1 MKKVLVINRLT
12 EPIIKNLE
20 NQFDVSFISTIN
32 TSQEELYEAV
42 KDVHGIIGYG
52 LRVDE
57 AILEQAKKLEIVCN
71 ISVGFNNFDVEAMV
85 AHDVMGTNTP
95 NVLTDTVA
103 DLIFGLVLAT
113 ARRIPEL
120 DCFVK
125 DGKWTSDVYEELYG
139 LDVHH
144 KTMGIIGM
152 GRIGEAIANRAHHG
166 FHMDILYHTRS
177 KKEYAEKAFAAQYRD
192 LDDLLQESDFVV
204 LMTPLTT
211 ETAGMLSL
219 REFKLMKDSAIFIN
233 GSRGKTIVEADLIKA
248 LETNE
253 IAGAGLDV
261 FEQEPINLANK
272 LLSFENVVT
281 TPHIGS
287 ATAETEQQM
296 ANLAYENLVAGL
308 NGEKPKTLVS
318 DEMWKK

>member
-1 MKKVLVINRLT
+1 MKKVLIINRLDET
-12 EPIIKNLE
+12 ITKNLQE
-20 NQFDVSFISTIN
+20 QFDVSFISTTN
-32 TSQEELYEAV
+32 ASTEDLYDAV
-42 KDVHGIIGYG
+42 KDVHGIIGFG

-57 AILEQAKKLEIVCN
+57 ALLAQAKQLEIVCN
-71 ISVGFNNFDVEAMV
+71 ISVGFNNFDVDAMI

-95 NVLTDTVA
+95 DVLTDTVA

-120 DCFVK
+120 DRFVK
-125 DGKWTSDVYEELYG
+125 DGKWTNDVYEEFYG

-192 LDDLLQESDFVV
+192 LDDLLQESDVVV
-204 LMTPLTT
+204 LMTPLTR

-233 GSRGKTIVEADLIKA
+233 GSRGKTIVEEDLVKA

-261 FEQEPINLANK
+261 FAQEPINLANK
-272 LLSFENVVT
+272 LLSFENVIT

-287 ATAETEQQM
+287 ATAETEEAM
-296 ANLAYENLVAGL
+296 AQTAYENLVAGL

-318 DEMWKK
+318 DDMWK

>member
-1 MKKVLVINRLT
+1 MKKVLIINRLDET
-12 EPIIKNLE
+12 ITKNLQE
-20 NQFDVSFISTIN
+20 QFDVSFISTTN
-32 TSQEELYEAV
+32 ASTEDLYDAV
-42 KDVHGIIGYG
+42 KDVHGIIGFG

-57 AILEQAKKLEIVCN
+57 ALLAQAKQLEIVCN
-71 ISVGFNNFDVEAMV
+71 ISVGFNNFDVDAMI

-95 NVLTDTVA
+95 DVLTNTVA

-120 DCFVK
+120 DRFVK
-125 DGKWTSDVYEELYG
+125 DGKWTNDVYEEFYG

-192 LDDLLQESDFVV
+192 LDDLLQESDVVV
-204 LMTPLTT
+204 LMTPLTR

-233 GSRGKTIVEADLIKA
+233 GSRGKTIVEEDLVKA

-261 FEQEPINLANK
+261 FAQEPINLANK
-272 LLSFENVVT
+272 LLSFENVIT

-287 ATAETEQQM
+287 ATAETEEAM
-296 ANLAYENLVAGL
+296 AQTAYENLVAGL

-318 DEMWKK
+318 DDMWK